1 MRAHKLTVQAMWE
14 LLAPQIVMYL
24 ENKDKF
30 RTLSQQIVN
39 AVNDTNYESLIIL
52 FVSDYFQNTLKC
64 FFKEKCTNP
73 NFKLWYTYLE
83 MVSILLMFT
92 RAQREDLWSLH
103 LASFKLMLPYF
114 FTYDRRKYAKWGS
127 VYLAEMNML
136 PNEVLTEFKQGNF
149 VIKGKECSFNQVDGD
164 QAQEWQ
170 NGISKT
176 SGGIIGITKSLTAL
190 NRWGLTFN
198 LRSQISKD
206 TKDMLN
212 VGSIHSV
219 LHKEANKSRRQKDK

>member
-1 MRAHKLTVQAMWE
+1 
-14 LLAPQIVMYL
+14 
-24 ENKDKF
+24 
-30 RTLSQQIVN
+30 
-39 AVNDTNYESLIIL
+39 
-52 FVSDYFQNTLKC
+52 
-64 FFKEKCTNP
+64 
-73 NFKLWYTYLE
+73 
-83 MVSILLMFT
+83 MFT

-149 VIKGKECSFNQVDGD
+149 VIKGKEWSFNQVDGD

-176 SGGIIGITKSLTAL
+176 SGGIIGITKFLTAL

-198 LRSQISKD
+198 LRYVKC
-206 TKDMLN
+206 
-212 VGSIHSV
+212 
-219 LHKEANKSRRQKDK
+219 R

>member
-52 FVSDYFQNTLKC
+52 FVSDYFQNTLKKI
-64 FFKEKCTNP
+64 FEEKCTNP